1 MAIRVAGFKQTYER
15 YWLDRQ
21 SNKEGCRDPVGVA
34 PNEIW
39 ESVRA
44 ILGSGSRLLDVGCG
58 NGAVTALALPRFKQ
72 VCGCDLAEQAL
83 REARCKGVTSVCADL
98 NVGTLLYKDGSFD
111 CVTCLEVIEH
121 VIDPLGLLKEAH
133 RVLRPS
139 GRLVITTPNIRY
151 FRCILK
157 LVLDGRFP
165 HTTTDTFLWGG
176 GHLHYFTRRD
186 LASLL
191 SVAGFVR

>member
-1 MAIRVAGFKQTYER
+1 VA
-15 YWLDRQ
+15 
-21 SNKEGCRDPVGVA
+21 
-34 PNEIW
+34 
-39 ESVRA
+39 
-44 ILGSGSRLLDVGCG
+44 
-58 NGAVTALALPRFKQ
+58 ALALPRFKQ

-98 NVGTLLYKDGSFD
+98 NAGTLPYKNGSFD

-121 VIDPLGLLKEAH
+121 VIDPLGLLKEAN

-139 GRLVITTPNIRY
+139 GQLVITTPNIRY

-157 LVLDGRFP
+157 LMLDGRFP

-176 GHLHYFTRRD
+176 GHLHYFTRKD

-191 SVAGFVR
+191 GAAGFVRWRFVLNEEQFARSWKRQVLARIIGRAQFGEWVCGGITASAVRE